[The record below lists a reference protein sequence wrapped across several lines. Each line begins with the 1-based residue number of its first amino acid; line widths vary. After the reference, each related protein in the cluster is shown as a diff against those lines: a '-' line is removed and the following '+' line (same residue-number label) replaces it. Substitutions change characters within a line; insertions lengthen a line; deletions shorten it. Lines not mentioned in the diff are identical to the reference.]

1 MKVTNIK
8 YEVTH
13 NEPPNPP
20 VVSVIFEVRDD
31 EGEIITT
38 ARIDGINLTPGP
50 LNEGTIKRMIAQ
62 RARAIYDAEKARRAQ
77 LEAAKANAELV
88 TSVLEQIEEIPVEEV
103 LAPPPE
109 EVMAEEE
116 AEEIEEAVEEE
127 VNEEGIAENTESIEV
142 IEDTE

>member
-8 YEVTH
+8 YEITQ

-31 EGEIITT
+31 EDEIITT
-38 ARIDGINLTPGP
+38 TRIDAINLNPGP
-50 LNEGTIKRMIAQ
+50 LNEETIKRMIAE
-62 RARAIYDAEKARRAQ
+62 RARAIYDAEMARRAR

-88 TSVLEQIEEIPVEEV
+88 TGILDQLDEIPVEEV
-103 LAPPPE
+103 LAPPLPE
-109 EVMAEEE
+109 EEEEPSEEVKEEVEE
-116 AEEIEEAVEEE
+116 AEVVRGED
-127 VNEEGIAENTESIEV
+127 TELDEV

>member
-8 YEVTH
+8 YEITQ

-31 EGEIITT
+31 EDEIITT
-38 ARIDGINLTPGP
+38 TRIDAINLNPGP
-50 LNEGTIKRMIAQ
+50 LNEETIKRMIAE
-62 RARAIYDAEKARRAQ
+62 RARAIYDAEMARRAR

-88 TSVLEQIEEIPVEEV
+88 TGILDQLDEIPVEEV

-109 EVMAEEE
+109 EEEPSEEVKEEVEE
-116 AEEIEEAVEEE
+116 AEVVQGED
-127 VNEEGIAENTESIEV
+127 TELDEV